1 MRLSQAAYEVNYRR
15 SIAGEGSTQHR
26 MSPQAQ
32 AFFQNATIPE
42 AQVVGKAPPAS
53 APPKY
58 V

>member
-1 MRLSQAAYEVNYRR
+1 VQAAYEVDYRSR
-15 SIAGEGSTQHR
+15 TAGEGNTQHR

-32 AFFQNATIPE
+32 AFFQNTAIPE
-42 AQVVGKAPPAS
+42 AQVVGKALPAN